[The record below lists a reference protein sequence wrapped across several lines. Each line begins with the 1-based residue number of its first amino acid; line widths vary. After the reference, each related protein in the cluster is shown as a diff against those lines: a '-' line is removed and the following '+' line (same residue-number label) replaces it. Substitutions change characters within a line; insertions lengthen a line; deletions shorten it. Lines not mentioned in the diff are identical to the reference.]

1 MAKIVYDDWREEE
14 FNQEDFIS
22 RYELEENYISKDDV
36 EENYVTR
43 EKYDQKKRQAKEA
56 FKQKDLAWRQ
66 AVENEKENLA
76 QSLRE
81 EIWFTARHGYIEIP
95 EEIKS
100 VKEKHPDLSWE
111 EAYKLSDYH
120 DPVAV
125 NPNPWRERETDIEK
139 KEYSM
144 DELADLADTNPALY
158 NDVASRIEKWEIKQI

>member
-81 EIWFTARHGYIEIP
+81 EIWFTTRHGYIEIP